1 MKAPVVVPGRYMRV
15 GEKKGPLVIGGAE
28 KKMEEDSSFMYVPRF
43 RVAGPEDDIRKFL
56 KEKQKTD
63 DLDDKAVKDALKGAY
78 TKSSLEKKSIREAFS
93 QEVEDA
99 NEARAASTS
108 TKAEMREVNLMVLVG
123 LVKQYK
129 EQKKNDPASVKVVAK
144 TNVDIKSKLASL
156 TDGKVLDVTN
166 MKRKGTDT
174 KKVAFKDGGKKKRL
188 SQQEGDTLYN
198 VVYDPNNR
206 SAAAG
211 VKNFLVNHGSFD
223 SSTVEKIVAAIKSG
237 ETVNVSRAKSP
248 KRSPLVSP
256 RRRKKKATT
265 DVDDILGDLE

>member
-1 MKAPVVVPGRYMRV
+1 MKAPVVVAGRYMRV

-28 KKMEEDSSFMYVPRF
+28 KKMEEDSTFMYVPRF
-43 RVAGPEDDIRKFL
+43 RVAGPEADIKAFL
-56 KEKQKTD
+56 KEKQKTE
-63 DLDDKAVKDALKGAY
+63 DLDDKDVRDALKGAY
-78 TKSSLEKKSIREAFS
+78 TKSSLEKKSIREAFE
-93 QEVEDA
+93 QEIEQA

-129 EQKKNDPASVKVVAK
+129 EQKKNDPSSVRVVTKA
-144 TNVDIKSKLASL
+144 NVDIKSKLASL
-156 TDGKVLDVTN
+156 DGKVLDVTN

-198 VVYDPNNR
+198 VVYDSSNR
-206 SAAAG
+206 SASAG
-211 VKNFLVNHGSFD
+211 VKNFLITHGSFD
-223 SSTVEKIVAAIKSG
+223 STTIDKIVAAIKGG

-248 KRSPLVSP
+248 RRSPLVSP
-256 RRRKKKATT
+256 RRRKKQQSS